1 MALGADD
8 NPVSVKI
15 CCVLGFQTQHDS
27 WLAERLTWR
36 RERGQTSVG
45 VHKCTTHTGHSKGY
59 APLVE
64 VTRTLFFGWWSSF
77 GGNLGPLFR
86 LSERRNLCR
95 VWFIDWIL
103 KARQHHVV
111 SILVVCVFS
120 LSVWFVFFYH
130 LLIVF
135 SSSFSNFF
143 VLLLSRKDFHSRV
156 AVLFNFMH
164 EHNLLYCFSFS
175 NFYFTFSEFYESFTH
190 KDFAQVRETGQA
202 ARGYRVDL
210 SPPPQHGTRHGQRP
224 WQDWLTWRS
233 QVIVAAQTECAARSP
248 GRRFSH
254 NSSEETVIIECY

>member
-120 LSVWFVFFYH
+120 LSVWFVFF
-130 LLIVF
+130 LPFVDSFQFKFFKLFCSLAF
-135 SSSFSNFF
+135 SKRFSFTSCRALQLHAWTQFA
-143 VLLLSRKDFHSRV
+143 LLLLFFQFLFHFQWI
-156 AVLFNFMH
+156 LWK
-164 EHNLLYCFSFS
+164 
-175 NFYFTFSEFYESFTH
+175 FYS
-190 KDFAQVRETGQA
+190 
-202 ARGYRVDL
+202 
-210 SPPPQHGTRHGQRP
+210 QRF
-224 WQDWLTWRS
+224 RS
-233 QVIVAAQTECAARSP
+233 S
-248 GRRFSH
+248 
-254 NSSEETVIIECY
+254 